1 LPPFFAVR
9 RLRWLTLSNFTEI
22 IRWREYRSKGLQFRS
37 TQKGGHGMY
46 FKKILVFIAL
56 SMVIGFVGCAK
67 EKVEAPKQER
77 ITKKLIPPK
86 AEIKGTNFLIE
97 MSDLQVITIEDKAS
111 KEIVETPNLRGSIK
125 ITNKSKDNLDIQAL
139 ALEYLDAAGKPIDF
153 QTGERITKAN
163 LYFKVIKPEES
174 FDGQLDVTI
183 PMKAIKEKTLG
194 KIEVNLV
201 YIASPLS
208 RESATFPEKI
218 E

>member
-1 LPPFFAVR
+1 MHL
-9 RLRWLTLSNFTEI
+9 
-22 IRWREYRSKGLQFRS
+22 
-37 TQKGGHGMY
+37 
-46 FKKILVFIAL
+46 KKIFVFIAL
-56 SMVIGFVGCAK
+56 SMVIGFFGCAK
-67 EKVEAPKQER
+67 EKAEAPKQER

-97 MSDLQVITIEDKAS
+97 ISDLEVITIEDKAS
-111 KEIVETPNLRGSIK
+111 KEIVDTPNLRGSIK

-139 ALEYLDAAGKPIDF
+139 ALEYLDVAGKPIVF
-153 QTGERITKAN
+153 QTGERITKAS

-194 KIEVNLV
+194 KIEFNLV
-201 YIASPLS
+201 YVASPLS
-208 RESATFPEKI
+208 RETATFPEKI

>member
-1 LPPFFAVR
+1 MHL
-9 RLRWLTLSNFTEI
+9 
-22 IRWREYRSKGLQFRS
+22 
-37 TQKGGHGMY
+37 
-46 FKKILVFIAL
+46 KKIFVFIAL
-56 SMVIGFVGCAK
+56 SMIIGFFGCAK
-67 EKVEAPKQER
+67 EKAEAPKQER

-97 MSDLQVITIEDKAS
+97 ISDLEVITIEDKAS
-111 KEIVETPNLRGSIK
+111 KEIVDTPNLRGSIK

-139 ALEYLDAAGKPIDF
+139 ALEYLDVAGKPIVF
-153 QTGERITKAN
+153 QTGERITKAS

-194 KIEVNLV
+194 KIEFNLV
-201 YIASPLS
+201 YVASPLS
-208 RESATFPEKI
+208 RETATFPEKI

>member
-1 LPPFFAVR
+1 
-9 RLRWLTLSNFTEI
+9 
-22 IRWREYRSKGLQFRS
+22 
-37 TQKGGHGMY
+37 MY
-46 FKKILVFIAL
+46 FKEILIFVAL

-97 MSDLQVITIEDKAS
+97 ISDLQVITIEDKAS

-153 QTGERITKAN
+153 QTGERITKAS

-174 FDGQLDVTI
+174 LDGQLDVTI

-194 KIEVNLV
+194 KIEVNLI
-201 YIASPLS
+201 YIASPLN

>member
-1 LPPFFAVR
+1 
-9 RLRWLTLSNFTEI
+9 
-22 IRWREYRSKGLQFRS
+22 
-37 TQKGGHGMY
+37 MY
-46 FKKILVFIAL
+46 FKKLLVFVAL

-67 EKVEAPKQER
+67 AKVEAPRQER
-77 ITKKLIPPK
+77 ITKKMIPPK

-97 MSDLQVITIEDKAS
+97 ISDLQVIMIEDTAT

-139 ALEYLDAAGKPIDF
+139 ALEYLDAAGKPIAF
-153 QTGERITKAN
+153 QTGERITKASM
-163 LYFKVIKPEES
+163 YFKVIKPEES

-194 KIEVNLV
+194 KIEVNLI

-208 RESATFPEKI
+208 RETATFPEKI

>member
-1 LPPFFAVR
+1 M
-9 RLRWLTLSNFTEI
+9 
-22 IRWREYRSKGLQFRS
+22 
-37 TQKGGHGMY
+37 H
-46 FKKILVFIAL
+46 FKKIFVFIAL
-56 SMVIGFVGCAK
+56 SMVIGFLGCAQ

-77 ITKKLIPPK
+77 ITKKMIPPK
-86 AEIKGTNFLIE
+86 AEVKGTNFLIE
-97 MSDLQVITIEDKAS
+97 LSDLEVITIEDKAS
-111 KEIVETPNLRGSIK
+111 KEIVETPNLRGRIK

-139 ALEYLDAAGKPIDF
+139 TLEYLDAAGKPIDF
-153 QTGERITKAN
+153 QSGEKLKKDN

-201 YIASPLS
+201 YVASPLN
-208 RESATFPEKI
+208 RETVFSEKI